1 MSRSTFLLALLTASA
16 IYTQEVQAHAS
27 FVINSTSVPYAAKGY
42 LATLNLGHGCED
54 STGKL
59 YDSSTIEVT
68 IPSTF
73 KAVRPM
79 PSTFGKASVVKDG
92 LGNVTKLIWTKASA
106 DKLSDDSQLYQVSFK
121 GTLPATPFSTLGFET
136 VQTCENGLSIEWKG
150 TDTPTL
156 FIVPARTVGWNKYT
170 TSNSVLD
177 LTGTG
182 AKFFADAAIVWKG
195 KEGYSVNPNTLELI
209 KKNATE
215 LKQIPAASTIWVKY

>member
-1 MSRSTFLLALLTASA
+1 MSRSKLLLALFTASTV
-16 IYTQEVQAHAS
+16 YTQYVHAHAS

-42 LATLNLGHGCED
+42 FATLNLGHGCED

-59 YDSSTIEVT
+59 YDSSIIEVT
-68 IPSTF
+68 IPAAFTG
-73 KAVRPM
+73 VRPM

-92 LGNVTKLIWTKASA
+92 AGNVTKLIWTKANS
-106 DKLSDDSQLYQVSFK
+106 DKLPEDTQLYQVSFK

-156 FIVPARTVGWNKYT
+156 YIVPARTVGWNKYT
-170 TSNSVLD
+170 TPSSVLD

-182 AKFFADAAIVWKG
+182 AKFFTDAAIVWKG
-195 KEGYSVNPNTLELI
+195 KEGYSVNPNTLQLI
-209 KKNATE
+209 QKNATE
-215 LKQIPAASTIWVKY
+215 LKQIPAGSDIWVKY